1 MTNEE
6 LQHLAQQWSLAAF
19 GKPLNHPII
28 FNRRLRT
35 TGGRYHLQDHHIDIN
50 PLMYEEF
57 DMANLKR
64 VVLHELCHYHL
75 HLARRGYR
83 HRDADFKRLLAAV
96 GGLRYAP
103 ATSRTRVA
111 KPQRIIEYQCQHCGV
126 IIRRKRRFN
135 TDRYICAKCGGKF
148 LIKKIEKI

>member
-6 LQHLAQQWSLAAF
+6 LQRLAQQWSLSAF
-19 GKPLNHPII
+19 SKPINHPVI

-57 DMANLKR
+57 DLANLKR

-75 HLARRGYR
+75 HLAGMGYR
-83 HRDADFKRLLAAV
+83 HRDADFKRLLTAV
-96 GGLRYAP
+96 GGSRYAP
-103 ATSRTRVA
+103 AISRRRGL
-111 KPQRIIEYQCQHCGV
+111 KPQRIIYYQCQQCGE
-126 IIRRKRRFN
+126 IIQRKRRFN
-135 TDRYICAKCGGKF
+135 TVRYVCAKCGGKF
-148 LIKKIEKI
+148 LIKKIEKV